1 MKPWNAAVYI
11 RTSKG
16 VEEDPG
22 NTLGIQLSIIMDY
35 LDKEEDIELCSV
47 KIDNGRTGLNF
58 NRPAFREMMDEVE
71 AGLINCIIVKDLSR
85 FSRNHLDASDML
97 FREFAAKN
105 IRFIAVQDDIDLLY
119 LREEQRDFFIP
130 FRTLMNQMYS
140 MDLSKRISSQL
151 KIKRDRGEYIGSNPV
166 YGYKR
171 DPQHQH

>member
-1 MKPWNAAVYI
+1 
-11 RTSKG
+11 
-16 VEEDPG
+16 
-22 NTLGIQLSIIMDY
+22 MDY

-119 LREEQRDFFIP
+119 LREEQRDFL
-130 FRTLMNQMYS
+130 FRS
-140 MDLSKRISSQL
+140 ER
-151 KIKRDRGEYIGSNPV
+151 
-166 YGYKR
+166 
-171 DPQHQH
+171 

>member
-58 NRPAFREMMDEVE
+58 NRPAFREMMDEE
-71 AGLINCIIVKDLSR
+71 
-85 FSRNHLDASDML
+85 
-97 FREFAAKN
+97 
-105 IRFIAVQDDIDLLY
+105 
-119 LREEQRDFFIP
+119 
-130 FRTLMNQMYS
+130 
-140 MDLSKRISSQL
+140 
-151 KIKRDRGEYIGSNPV
+151 IGRAHV
-166 YGYKR
+166 
-171 DPQHQH
+171 